1 MSFHVGQQVVCV
13 SERFSDEE
21 HWRAS
26 VRTFPK
32 LHAVYTIREI
42 IVGDVLVGFCF
53 HEFSNPRAHFR
64 NGFHEPAFN
73 SRNFRPVRKTSIAG
87 EGAIRP
93 AVNGS
98 TCCHSVQHRDFRE
111 APSAGRSG
119 RRRLMDGLSIGP
131 ASRVAFCP
139 YA

>member
-1 MSFHVGQQVVCV
+1 LTQFSALFGRPAEATRPMARCRSTAMSFHVGQQVVCV

-73 SRNFRPVRKTSIAG
+73 SRNFRPVRKTSIEIFEKLLA
-87 EGAIRP
+87 P
-93 AVNGS
+93 
-98 TCCHSVQHRDFRE
+98 RDLV
-111 APSAGRSG
+111 GV
-119 RRRLMDGLSIGP
+119 D
-131 ASRVAFCP
+131 
-139 YA
+139 